1 MNTLHGA
8 VACCC
13 RLLFAYG
20 LSAGALADVP
30 ATPGNEFVA
39 AYGHA
44 LPLPA
49 DAPARTRGEG
59 PFDRLV
65 LRGATLI
72 DGTGAPPI
80 GPMDIVI
87 EGDRITQVVSVGYPK
102 LPISARGR
110 PAPGDKEIDLTG
122 MYLLPGFVD
131 AHAHTSSVQ
140 QSINGVPSPT
150 EYVYKLWLGHGITTV
165 REIGSV
171 NGLDWTLKQ
180 RELSA
185 NGEIAAPRIFS
196 YALFPMR
203 ERFGMT
209 PEKAVAWVRAVK
221 AAGADGIKFMGAAAD
236 VMEAALRESDKLEL
250 MTGMH
255 HAQLSVAEVDVLR
268 SSGWGLDAMEHWYG
282 LPEALFDDKTLQDY
296 PSDYNYNDEQHRF
309 GEAGRLWRQ
318 AAEPGSEKWN
328 QVMETLLERDFT
340 LVPTMTIYEASRDWM
355 RARNA
360 DWHDE
365 YTWPTLW
372 RFFQPNRAAHGSYW
386 FYWTTADEIA
396 WKQNYSRWMR
406 FINEYKNRGG
416 RVAAGSDAGF
426 IYKVYGFAYVR
437 ELELMQEAGFHPLE
451 VIRAATQKGAELLRA
466 DADLGT
472 VQVGKKADLVIVSEN
487 PLHNLKVLYGTG
499 AIKLND
505 ETGAVERVGGVRW
518 TIKGG
523 IVYDARALLADV
535 RALVAAEKAREA
547 AEAQ

>member
-1 MNTLHGA
+1 MKSSQRPVGRF
-8 VACCC
+8 C
-13 RLLFAYG
+13 RLLLVCS

-39 AYGHA
+39 AYGDA
-44 LPLPA
+44 LALPA
-49 DAPARTRGEG
+49 DAPARARGEG

-65 LRGATLI
+65 LRGATLV

-80 GPMDIVI
+80 GPVDIVI
-87 EGDRITQVVSVGYPK
+87 EADRITQVVSVGYPK
-102 LPISARGR
+102 LPISERGR
-110 PAPGDKEIDLTG
+110 PASGDKEIEATG
-122 MYLLPGFVD
+122 MYVLPGFVD
-131 AHAHTSSVQ
+131 AHAHTSSPQ

-165 REIGSV
+165 REIGSI
-171 NGLDWTLKQ
+171 NGLDWTLEQ

-185 NGEIAAPRIFS
+185 DGEVAAPRIFA

-236 VMEAALRESDKLEL
+236 VMEAALRESDRLGL

-282 LPEALFDDKTLQDY
+282 LPEALFDDKTVQDY
-296 PSDYNYNDEQHRF
+296 PADYNYNDEQHRF

-318 AAEPGSEKWN
+318 AAEPGSETWN
-328 QVMETLLERDFT
+328 RVMDTLLERDFT

-360 DWHDE
+360 DWHED

-406 FINEYKNRGG
+406 FVNEYKNRGG

-437 ELELMQEAGFHPLE
+437 ELELLQEAGFHPLE
-451 VIRAATQKGAELLRA
+451 VIRAATLKGAELLRA
-466 DADLGT
+466 DADIGT
-472 VQVGKKADLVIVSEN
+472 VQAGKKADLVIVPEN

-499 AIKLND
+499 ALKLND
-505 ETGAVERVGGVRW
+505 DTGEVERVGGVRW
-518 TIKGG
+518 TIKDG